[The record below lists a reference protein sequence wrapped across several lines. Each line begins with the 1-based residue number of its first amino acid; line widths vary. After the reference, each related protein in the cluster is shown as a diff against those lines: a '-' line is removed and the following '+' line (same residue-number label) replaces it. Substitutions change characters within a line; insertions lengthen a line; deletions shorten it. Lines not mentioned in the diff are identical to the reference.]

1 VAEKG
6 TLSGARGEEDDDEV
20 TGADGD
26 DGAAPRWLQRRRS
39 LRNVFSRQPP
49 CSAPATLR
57 MRCRARAPP
66 R

>member
-1 VAEKG
+1 MAEKG

-26 DGAAPRWLQRRRS
+26 DGAASRSLQRRRS
-39 LRNVFSRQPP
+39 RATCFRARPP
-49 CSAPATLR
+49 QRARDAPHA
-57 MRCRARAPP
+57 CRARAPP